1 MSCCYCCS
9 ITVLCEENRLFVVP
23 QEQYASNVECC
34 VSSAGILSDGSM
46 LKNVVAQI
54 ENLAVR
60 MMMEGWKPK

>member
-1 MSCCYCCS
+1 
-9 ITVLCEENRLFVVP
+9 LFVVP
-23 QEQYASNVECC
+23 QEQYAYNVECC

-60 MMMEGWKPK
+60 MMEGWKPK